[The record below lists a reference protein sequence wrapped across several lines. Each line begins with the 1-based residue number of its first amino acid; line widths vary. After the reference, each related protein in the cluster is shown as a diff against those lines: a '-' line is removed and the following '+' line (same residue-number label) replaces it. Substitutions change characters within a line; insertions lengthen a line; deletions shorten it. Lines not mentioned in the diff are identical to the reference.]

1 MNYTFLKICGGL
13 NVFHCAQVIYFKNV
27 YFASITK
34 KWVELRSGW
43 RFCSFFTESK
53 GGGWEQRCVVFTPRS
68 VGVFEKSK
76 IYKFFLSPLS
86 SLSFLLCF
94 FIFSCL
100 QNKFG
105 PWFGGGGD
113 KLRRIKAWC
122 FELNCNDCV
131 CVVKVWWDKRRI
143 SSNSASWAGNSAAK
157 GPGYDT
163 VNCFLLITLM
173 WVLRVKFVGSSPG

>member
-1 MNYTFLKICGGL
+1 MYILHQSLKSEWSWG
-13 NVFHCAQVIYFKNV
+13 Q
-27 YFASITK
+27 
-34 KWVELRSGW
+34 
-43 RFCSFFTESK
+43 
-53 GGGWEQRCVVFTPRS
+53 
-68 VGVFEKSK
+68 VGVFVAFLLNQREEGGSRDVWFLLLGQLVSLRKVKFINS
-76 IYKFFLSPLS
+76 FFLLSPP
-86 SLSFLLCF
+86 SLSCFVFYLLMSAKQVCSM
-94 FIFSCL
+94 IWG
-100 QNKFG
+100 Q
-105 PWFGGGGD
+105 GD
-113 KLRRIKAWC
+113 KLRGIKAWC